1 METYRFTYSTLQPNS
16 GEVKF
21 ESCVF
26 TADTR
31 EGAEIRVDSLIRL
44 KVGQMFT
51 NTQKIGMIDTE
62 QVGHIHTG
70 VIIADKDN
78 SKIPILAGQLHEE
91 AETEPKPQD
100 VDALKKAKDVPSV

>member
-1 METYRFTYSTLQPNS
+1 MTTYRFTYSTLQPQS

-21 ESCVF
+21 ETCVF

-31 EGAEIRVDSLIRL
+31 EGAEIRVDALIRL

-51 NTQKIGMIDTE
+51 NAQKIGRIDTE
-62 QVGHIHTG
+62 QVEHIHTG
-70 VIIADKDN
+70 VIITDKEN

-91 AETEPKPQD
+91 ASTEDSTPPD
-100 VDALKKAKDVPSV
+100 DALKTMESQGV

>member
-1 METYRFTYSTLQPNS
+1 MKTYKFTYCTLQPKS

-31 EGAEIRVDSLIRL
+31 EGAEIRVDALIRL
-44 KVGQMFT
+44 KVGQMFI
-51 NTQKIGMIDTE
+51 NAEKIGRIDTE
-62 QVGHIHTG
+62 QVENTFSG
-70 VIIADKDN
+70 VFITDKEN

-91 AETEPKPQD
+91 TPTEPQPQD
-100 VDALKKAKDVPSV
+100 VDSLKNATGAPTV